1 MRDILLVYFITFLGV
16 HTMHNVTSEK
26 TRTGF
31 ASSVVKALVSKT
43 KGRGSIPHRVT
54 PRLFFIEL
62 PTIYLLI
69 CELSELVTNFSNI
82 YLLNNN
88 NNYNNFIF
96 YN

>member
-1 MRDILLVYFITFLGV
+1 MRDILLFYIIRFLGV

-26 TRTGF
+26 PRTGF
-31 ASSVVKALVSKT
+31 GSSLVKTLVAKT
-43 KGRGSIPHRVT
+43 KGRGLIPLRVW

-62 PTIYLLI
+62 STIYLLI

-82 YLLNNN
+82 YLLNYN